1 MQNQACKILP
11 TSNLEF
17 ISMSATN
24 IIDISWVELFSCCTN
39 VTTMQGIGLGTN
51 SLVRALTAPTVTN
64 AGSSKE
70 GRKRNHDNRDSTL
83 VQPASIVAHAH
94 AAIFPK
100 LESLGLTE
108 LNFSEGKHFSDVL
121 FYIFKRGLQQR
132 MAASGAP
139 LKLLRISDCIIRID
153 YVNDLQ
159 TLVQD
164 FHWDEYE
171 GWI

>member
-1 MQNQACKILP
+1 
-11 TSNLEF
+11 
-17 ISMSATN
+17 MSATN
-24 IIDISWVELFSCCTN
+24 KIDINWVELFSCCTN
-39 VTTMQGIGLGTN
+39 VTTMQAIGLGTS
-51 SLVRALTAPTVTN
+51 SLVRALIAPTVTN

-70 GRKRNHDNRDSTL
+70 GRKRKHDNRDSTL
-83 VQPASIVAHAH
+83 VQPASIAAHAH

-132 MAASGAP
+132 VSMRTTCKRLSQ
-139 LKLLRISDCIIRID
+139 
-153 YVNDLQ
+153 V
-159 TLVQD
+159 
-164 FHWDEYE
+164 HWDEFE